1 MCIRDRRYSKVY
13 DSHQPCEVAGEEGA
27 VAFGP
32 VGAPR
37 AVRLLPR
44 GGQPRE
50 LGLEI
55 LPQDMYYEV
64 RDFIALAQGA
74 LDGSPYR
81 RWSCQAMQV
90 LDAVRAQVKI
100 DFRGH
105 VPGEEWS
112 FL

>member
-1 MCIRDRRYSKVY
+1 MCIRDR
-13 DSHQPCEVAGEEGA
+13 
-27 VAFGP
+27 
-32 VGAPR
+32 
-37 AVRLLPR
+37 
-44 GGQPRE
+44 
-50 LGLEI
+50 
-55 LPQDMYYEV
+55 YYEV